1 MAITGAWR
9 IFILG
14 ALLLAAGNSQAQF
27 ATGGT
32 GLHKPRIFW
41 LGWGPVGQNVF
52 AGATINRSFNV
63 GGYSF
68 VSTCTLSNAVTTAG
82 TSTSLAVYTPGNWQ
96 GDGFDELYNIGG
108 NQPGQGA
115 NPNTLS
121 VGLATFAST
130 IEFNVTCTATF
141 DGQPFALRG
150 LVYSDVEASGGA
162 EFVAAR
168 LTNGGTLR
176 IIDQISQCGLAS
188 GVVTTTVGG
197 FPEVQLNGA
206 GGSCENNANPLLR
219 GGPSLVGFIDGAT
232 TGRLS
237 LRGGGGSAIAI
248 GVIAQFDYSEAIPA
262 SYGVAVHQFEQPFT
276 GGVAT
281 AGVNFNNPA
290 NLATLQTSVR
300 LGTQLQ
306 PDAGVIQPVGSPD
319 VDALPKIAGPAG
331 PGYADVP
338 LANPLVLGTSTYTIS
353 NVVCDGGAAS
363 VAGWI
368 DFNGNG
374 SFDSATERS
383 ATANC
388 PVGLASVALT
398 WTLPADYR
406 PQRTSHLRLRLSL
419 PADAASLANANGI
432 SNSGEVEDYRL
443 QLPGL
448 SDLAITKT
456 NTPGLNGEVDLPSD
470 SVNVG
475 GQTTY
480 TLTATNRGPTAAD
493 GSLLTDTASSGLN
506 CTSVTCAASA
516 GAVCPVQTGAALL
529 AALLGAGAA
538 IPTLPSGGVVTLQLT
553 CDVTATGL

>member
-1 MAITGAWR
+1 MSTALQAGLA
-9 IFILG
+9 LVL
-14 ALLLAAGNSQAQF
+14 LLLAANSHAQF
-27 ATGGT
+27 ATGGI
-32 GLHKPRIFW
+32 GLHKPRVFW
-41 LGWGPVGQNVF
+41 LTWGAVNQNVF
-52 AGATINRSFNV
+52 AGATITRDFDV
-63 GGYSF
+63 AGF
-68 VSTCTLSNAVTTAG
+68 RFTSTCTLSNAATTAG
-82 TSTSLAVYTPGNWQ
+82 TSNSLAVYTPGSWQ

-108 NQPGQGA
+108 NHPGQGP

-121 VGLATFAST
+121 VGLVTFNST
-130 IEFNVTCTATF
+130 IEFDVACSATF

-162 EFVAAR
+162 EYVAAR

-176 IIDQISQCGLAS
+176 IIDQITQCGSSS
-188 GVVTTTVGG
+188 GVVTTTVAG
-197 FPEVQLNGA
+197 FPEVRLNGA

-232 TGRLS
+232 RARLS

-248 GVIAQFDYSEAIPA
+248 GVIAQFDYSEAVPA
-262 SYGVAVHQFEQPFT
+262 SLGVAVHQFEQPFI

-306 PDAGVIQPVGSPD
+306 PDGGVIQPVGGPD
-319 VDALPKIAGPAG
+319 VDALPKTTGPAG
-331 PGYADVP
+331 AGYANVP
-338 LANPLVLGTSTYTIS
+338 LANPLVPGTSAYTIS
-353 NVVCDGGAAS
+353 SIVCDGGAAS

-383 ATANC
+383 GVASC

-406 PQRTSHLRLRLSL
+406 PQRTSHLRLRLTT
-419 PADAASLANANGI
+419 PGDAAALGSPTGVA
-432 SNSGEVEDYRL
+432 NSGEVEDYRL

-448 SDLAITKT
+448 SNLVITKT
-456 NTPGLNGEVDLPSD
+456 NTPGVNGEVDLPSD
-470 SVNVG
+470 SVPAG

-480 TLTATNRGPTAAD
+480 TLTASNQGPTSAD
-493 GSLLTDTASSGLN
+493 GSLLTDPASAGLSCTA
-506 CTSVTCAASA
+506 VTCAASG

-529 AALLGAGAA
+529 AALQGAGAA
-538 IPTLPSGGVVTLQLT
+538 IPTLPSGGAVRLQLT